1 MGSTLLPLVDTHDI
15 ISAVNKLCHSWLH
28 RPHHRQ
34 RYSQGLKTPAKW
46 QAASLSSTCSSVL
59 HFYPGFLNPL
69 ISWMKHTVLWTSI
82 SSLTFFILCLH
93 ASLWHVLEI
102 KHLQLKTVIQLL
114 HLGYIYEVI
123 TLILSSC
130 WSIQRSTLSLFP
142 FILFKMHHT
151 AAYLCSEPPLIVVK
165 LNKPKDSAIFPNTV
179 QSIQNICKYMFCL
192 HVYLLW
198 KTLHSRNT
206 VFG

>member
-82 SSLTFFILCLH
+82 SSLTIFYFVFAC
-93 ASLWHVLEI
+93 
-102 KHLQLKTVIQLL
+102 
-114 HLGYIYEVI
+114 I
-123 TLILSSC
+123 TLTCLRDKTPTTKNCYPTLAFRIYL
-130 WSIQRSTLSLFP
+130 WSDYPNIELLLKYTKKY
-142 FILFKMHHT
+142 FKFVSF
-151 AAYLCSEPPLIVVK
+151 YFV
-165 LNKPKDSAIFPNTV
+165 
-179 QSIQNICKYMFCL
+179 
-192 HVYLLW
+192 
-198 KTLHSRNT
+198 
-206 VFG
+206 

>member
-1 MGSTLLPLVDTHDI
+1 MHSALWNLQRVYCSWFQVYFIPKKWKVTSVHKFPGWSIQCCEQEFPPLL
-15 ISAVNKLCHSWLH
+15 
-28 RPHHRQ
+28 
-34 RYSQGLKTPAKW
+34 
-46 QAASLSSTCSSVL
+46 
-59 HFYPGFLNPL
+59 
-69 ISWMKHTVLWTSI
+69 
-82 SSLTFFILCLH
+82 FFILCLH

-102 KHLQLKTVIQLL
+102 KHLQLKTVIRLL

-123 TLILSSC
+123 TLILSSF

-198 KTLHSRNT
+198 KTLHSHNT